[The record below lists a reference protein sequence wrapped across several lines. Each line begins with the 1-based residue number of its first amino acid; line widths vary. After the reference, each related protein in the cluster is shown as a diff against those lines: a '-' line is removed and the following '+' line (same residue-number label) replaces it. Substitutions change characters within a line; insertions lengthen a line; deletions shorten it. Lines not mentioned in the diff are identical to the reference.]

1 MSERTQQDGKL
12 DKQIAGDRNEEER
25 KPKPKPKSKNKRPT
39 NGKLQNSAK
48 KPKDSK
54 TDEVKPKKPQPKPLY
69 RELQNLLGYV
79 NPITAN
85 GISIKS
91 LSTDPLS
98 FFEKI
103 INDKDN
109 RDELFM
115 TFLLKPSDP
124 DFPYDLG
131 LLTLTLCI
139 PQSYPQN
146 HGTPSI
152 MVLDDNIPRG
162 YSLNIEIGF
171 KQIVNTIL
179 ENRSLKKKA
188 KKHNTKKK
196 VSEKKVEENKK
207 SEDNNEQEDQGELKI
222 EVVGGNDLLGMI
234 KTLDKYLEKFLSMEK
249 KDTIKLVKV
258 MNMKQESVKEQQ
270 LKEQAKEKQKNQ
282 KKVAKPEEKTLL
294 DHAKYQKRTEEVDRF
309 KQRFKDYGLK
319 VCRTTP
325 RGVTFKLFLLFK
337 DDHLTLEFNELD
349 QITIEKL
356 HIKLDIPKEYLNA
369 PKKGI
374 KLSVDMSDSNNIE
387 MINSISDTN
396 VRLIFG
402 KLINN
407 INKNFDTFSS
417 DVATIN
423 LSNLES
429 DSEKY
434 WSIPSQLNFFQYNIQ
449 KFMNEKAEFL
459 SWYSANKEMSY
470 NLT

>member
-1 MSERTQQDGKL
+1 M
-12 DKQIAGDRNEEER
+12 
-25 KPKPKPKSKNKRPT
+25 
-39 NGKLQNSAK
+39 
-48 KPKDSK
+48 
-54 TDEVKPKKPQPKPLY
+54 
-69 RELQNLLGYV
+69 
-79 NPITAN
+79 
-85 GISIKS
+85 
-91 LSTDPLS
+91 
-98 FFEKI
+98 
-103 INDKDN
+103 
-109 RDELFM
+109 
-115 TFLLKPSDP
+115 
-124 DFPYDLG
+124 
-131 LLTLTLCI
+131 
-139 PQSYPQN
+139 
-146 HGTPSI
+146 
-152 MVLDDNIPRG
+152 
-162 YSLNIEIGF
+162 
-171 KQIVNTIL
+171 

-188 KKHNTKKK
+188 KKHSTKKK

-222 EVVGGNDLLGMI
+222 EVVGGNNLLGMI

-282 KKVAKPEEKTLL
+282 KKVAKSEEKTLL